1 MYTWSVSFRCRSP
14 TQFLLVLARC
24 GTHMLMVCRRAERR
38 ASSRQSMPVQTMMP
52 VVTHSYSWLD
62 PGQPRLGRAQ
72 HLSINVTSPDWR
84 LTTSVASAA
93 VHQLLVSDNADGDGD
108 ELRQCSG
115 HWRPPQQALFHV
127 AHVLILISFVVPS
140 TRATL
145 GLIHLVLVAGTM

>member
-1 MYTWSVSFRCRSP
+1 
-14 TQFLLVLARC
+14 
-24 GTHMLMVCRRAERR
+24 
-38 ASSRQSMPVQTMMP
+38 MMP

-145 GLIHLVLVAGTM
+145 GLIHLALVAGTM